1 MGKDRDEGKKMGAQI
16 SEHPLSY
23 VDVCLILLSLA
34 PTLQGWGDSR
44 RGYCASTTV
53 HPSGM
58 PLSPVVHLFV
68 DLALVNVPVAATP
81 DSHSVQLLSFTPVV
95 ARQVT
100 ALRFV
105 QPLNI
110 QL

>member
-58 PLSPVVHLFV
+58 PLSPVVQLFV
-68 DLALVNVPVAATP
+68 DLVNVPDAATP
-81 DSHSVQLLSFTPVV
+81 DSHSVQLLSFTYEV